1 DREMVDVLALVLQH
15 DEESVLCAVDMAL
28 TAGVPTKMHVLN
40 LLHRLT
46 CGNAPDLP
54 EIDLPKALALVE
66 EPQAN
71 VYRYDGLRSRTQ
83 GARDAS

>member
-1 DREMVDVLALVLQH
+1 MLGAL
-15 DEESVLCAVDMAL
+15 DMAL

-40 LLHRLT
+40 LLLRLT
-46 CGNAPDLP
+46 CGKAPDLP

-66 EPQAN
+66 EPRAN
-71 VYRYDGLRSRTQ
+71 VHRYDGLRSQTQ